1 MAKTYQ
7 RGKEAARQ
15 AAMDWQIEAAEGA
28 MYYSDLEKAGN
39 RFHKLGKR
47 FGLLQEFRENGI
59 PC

>member
-7 RGKEAARQ
+7 RSKEAARQ
-15 AAMDWQIEAAEGA
+15 AAMDWQNEAAKGA
-28 MYYSDLEKAGN
+28 MYYSDLEEAGN

-47 FGLLQEFRENGI
+47 FGLLQEFRENAI